1 MNTSNAKNTN
11 ENLDVNF
18 NHRLSVVNQTT
29 KGGLMDSINLMAE
42 RASSV
47 LYILSGQFTGVED
60 NRWSDAIV
68 SGAIDS
74 AIQEIE
80 DMKKTVNAFYKH
92 NRKDTPEE
100 SKPAGASSDN
110 S

>member
-1 MNTSNAKNTN
+1 MNTSNTKATSEK
-11 ENLDVNF
+11 LDVNF

-47 LYILSGQFTGVED
+47 LYILSGQFTGIAD

-80 DMKKTVNAFYKH
+80 DMKQTVNAFYKH
-92 NRKDTPEE
+92 NRKDTTEE
-100 SKPAGASSDN
+100 IKPNDMSSDD